1 MSLTDFKQ
9 LQRDSAF
16 AGMSDSRLQT
26 VNVATREQ
34 IIADKSRLPDETL
47 SAEVLVYITPRNGKM
62 GVGVIVEKPRFEV
75 PNPTA
80 PGPQGEIVLE
90 ALVLEDQ
97 LTNMDPAEG
106 TGLAADY
113 VAQVWLEIMHGW
125 NLNFQ
130 SDFVADRMAIVEA
143 KEWQP
148 LRAYRVQY
156 RMILSRAQTPRVTT
170 PAINTDTPAPGYI
183 TLTNDP
189 STPAAAIYYTLDGD
203 SPAPDNANATLYA
216 GPFAAPAG
224 TSTLRWAA
232 YQANYLNSAFAQVTI
247 NNN

>member
-1 MSLTDFKQ
+1 MLTDFKQ
-9 LQRDSAF
+9 LQRDLAF
-16 AGMSDSRLQT
+16 AFASDSRLQT
-26 VNVATREQ
+26 VNIVTREQ
-34 IIADKSRLPDETL
+34 LLADQSRLPDETL
-47 SAEVLVYITPRNGKM
+47 SAEVLAYITPRNGKM

-75 PNPTA
+75 PNPQA

-90 ALVLEDQ
+90 SLVMEDQ
-97 LTNMDPAEG
+97 LTNMDPGEG
-106 TGLAADY
+106 TLLAADY
-113 VAQVWLEIMHGW
+113 VAQVLLEVGHGW
-125 NLNFQ
+125 NLNYQ
-130 SDFVADRMAIVEA
+130 SDFVADRQAMVEA

-148 LRAYRVQY
+148 LRAYRVSH
-156 RMILSRAQTPRVTT
+156 RMILSRAQTARVTT
-170 PAINTDTPAPGYI
+170 PAITTDTPAPGYI

-203 SPAPDNANATLYA
+203 SPAPDNAQATLYA

-247 NNN
+247 NNH